1 MGFGGRPSRI
11 CGGEGRDGE
20 PTDWALYPGD
30 PNLNKYAEGKV
41 GDFINGAGFAGSS
54 YLKLRN
60 TTELNDKRIGTRA
73 IEFLRTTE
81 NEAYGSM
88 DCGDWRVGTNDECGF
103 DFHPKQT
110 DESGF
115 ETNIG
120 LGFRVID
127 GNESEWRCL
136 CYEKRGVEGKRR

>member
-1 MGFGGRPSRI
+1 
-11 CGGEGRDGE
+11 
-20 PTDWALYPGD
+20 
-30 PNLNKYAEGKV
+30 
-41 GDFINGAGFAGSS
+41 
-54 YLKLRN
+54 
-60 TTELNDKRIGTRA
+60 
-73 IEFLRTTE
+73 
-81 NEAYGSM
+81 M

-103 DFHPKQT
+103 DFHRKQT
-110 DESGF
+110 DVSGF